1 MDNNSGGLSPAER
14 QRKTAAAIARRK
26 VLEAYGDVDT
36 KNPKQKTTPVNKN
49 ISKADLHKYHSSWQ
63 NYYQK
68 YYGEY
73 YAKAAHDYL
82 AAQKLRQERQ
92 KADDERLLGEDAAT
106 IAAAEQQEE
115 ATKESVFKLR
125 RKFTRMSENLKD
137 SRRRRMY
144 IPILVGVGV
153 VLILL
158 FMQFNRLLFAP
169 IAAYVSP
176 GDNESSSIT
185 PVDGTIT
192 QPVSADPRLI
202 IPKLNV
208 DVPVDFTSDNSNDN
222 MMSSMN
228 RGVTRFPIPGASAM
242 PGEIGNLVITGH
254 SAGDLYSS
262 NPYKFIFSGLERLGN
277 GDMIY
282 INYNSTRYTYS
293 VTGKETVS
301 PSDVVA
307 LTKTTGKPQLILVT
321 CTPLGTSRYRL
332 LVHADQV
339 SPATDSTTPTAKASS
354 NITKAE
360 SGMPANEP
368 TFFESIW
375 KFLTGQH

>member
-14 QRKTAAAIARRK
+14 QRKTAAAIARKK
-26 VLEAYGDVDT
+26 VLEAYGDVGT
-36 KNPKQKTTPVNKN
+36 KTPKQKTTPVNKN
-49 ISKADLHKYHSSWQ
+49 VSKADLHKYHSSWQ

-125 RKFTRMSENLKD
+125 RKFTRMSESLKD
-137 SRRRRMY
+137 SRRRRVY

-176 GDNESSSIT
+176 GNNESSSIT
-185 PVDGTIT
+185 PVDGTVS

-208 DVPVDFTSDNSNDN
+208 DVPVDFSSDNSNAS

-228 RGVTRFPIPGASAM
+228 NGVTRFAIPGASAM

-262 NPYKFIFSGLERLGN
+262 NPYKFIFSGLERLEN

-282 INYNSTRYTYS
+282 VNYNSTRYTYS
-293 VTGKETVS
+293 VANKETVS
-301 PSDVVA
+301 PSDVAA

-339 SPATDSTTPTAKASS
+339 SPAIDSTTPAATASS
-354 NITKAE
+354 NVTKSE

-375 KFLTGQH
+375 NFLTGKN